1 MIECDGMRRIHV
13 RLVVVH
19 ILYPSVDQHH
29 QKSLYTE
36 YVRKLQRGGSVHFL
50 LLFYRT
56 AAGGRGV

>member
-1 MIECDGMRRIHV
+1 MRRIHV

-36 YVRKLQRGGSVHFL
+36 YIRKLQRGGSVHFL
-50 LLFYRT
+50 LLFFRA